1 MPPQFTLLLA
11 KTDEEAE
18 VKYMASGLVA
28 HRKSLAYTGRD
39 LSQQVNVNL
48 VGSPNTVIEKIA
60 HMKSIG
66 VDHCC
71 ALMTPADSVAEMNEQ
86 IEWFAQDVM
95 TRI

>member
-18 VKYMASGLVA
+18 VKYMASGHVA

-39 LSQQVNVNL
+39 LSQQVNANL
-48 VGSPNTVIEKIA
+48 VGSPATGLEKIA
-60 HMKSIG
+60 HLKSIG

-71 ALMTPADSVAEMNEQ
+71 ALMIPADSVAEMNEQ

>member
-1 MPPQFTLLLA
+1 MPPQFSLLLA

-18 VKYMASGLVA
+18 VKFIASELVA

-39 LSQQVNVNL
+39 LSQQVTANL
-48 VGSPNTVIEKIA
+48 VGSPDTVFEKIA
-60 HMKSIG
+60 HLKSIG

-71 ALMTPADSVAEMNEQ
+71 ALMIPADSVAEMNEQ